1 MNWVSI
7 IGLVAA
13 TLTTA
18 SFVPQAFRII
28 KMRQT
33 KHLSLTMYIMMFS
46 GQMGWLIYGIFL
58 SDVPIILAN
67 IVGGGLS
74 GTILLFKFFLKENE
88 APKL

>member
-1 MNWVSI
+1 MNWVSV

-33 KHLSLTMYIMMFS
+33 KHLSLTMYIMMFT
-46 GQMGWLIYGIFL
+46 GQVGWLVYGFFL
-58 SDVPIILAN
+58 SDFPIIIAN
-67 IVGGGLS
+67 LVGGSLS
-74 GTILLFKFFLKENE
+74 GTILLFKFFLKERE
-88 APKL
+88 PVQP